1 MNIGRQCVKM
11 HNEFHAVLTD
21 AKTGKVKAE
30 ANAYNVVLNRYYTR
44 LEAENGGIHGIELGT
59 GTGTPAATDTAL
71 FNRLGRYSVT
81 WENIYYID
89 DYNSYRQCSRVFTE
103 SDANGNLSE
112 IGFYCQSGSSY
123 YLMTHAMFTD
133 AENNPIVIPKT
144 NADRLTI
151 TATVYLTV
159 SYNFPN
165 YIIPYYFARPDYHLT
180 ASLKH
185 QRHYTSIGLASYLP
199 MLLRNSYD
207 GGYQNMGTPQLA
219 SYSTTT
225 TNLSSIGTNH
235 SSITGGFRLTSSRWT
250 STQQNLSITYQI
262 RGVDIGLGCLCFPAH
277 DVFPPISLELTQ
289 VADGTSTD
297 FNFGIP
303 ELMPEVSVYV
313 DNVLQD
319 PSTYTWCGKDFTFKQ
334 AYISAHGTYL
344 YSYDF
349 HTSSGGS
356 NSSYNTPLAGGT
368 CFATSL
374 ESGEPTSLI
383 YDFEEPYTVNHLC
396 SYAPTTYP
404 VYLYKSDDRTN
415 WTQVAALTTG
425 STNSVVH
432 QDITPTAARYWKTTT
447 GKTSGNAFPS
457 RSAGI
462 GGGLEMMSCFDNVQ
476 PQLRFNSA
484 PAANAVVK
492 IQAKSE
498 YPIKNANWII
508 EPMTVDYSYARGD

>member
-1 MNIGRQCVKM
+1 MNIGKQCVKM

-21 AKTGKVKAE
+21 AKTGEVKLKAS
-30 ANAYNVVLNRYYTR
+30 AYNVVLDRYYAR
-44 LEAENGGIHGIELGT
+44 LKNENGGVTGLQLGT

-71 FNRLGRYSVT
+71 FNRLGSYSVT
-81 WENIYYID
+81 WGSIYYID
-89 DYNSYRQCSRVFTE
+89 DYNTYRQCSRTFTE
-103 SDANGNLSE
+103 SEANGNLTE
-112 IGFYCQSGSSY
+112 IGFYCSY
-123 YLMTHAMFTD
+123 NSNQYLMTHAMFTD

-151 TATVYLTV
+151 TATVYVTV
-159 SYNFPN
+159 SYNFPD
-165 YIIPYYFARPDYHLT
+165 YIIPYYFARPYYHLT

-185 QRHYTSIGLASYLP
+185 QMHYKSVSYPAYLP
-199 MLLRNSYD
+199 TLLYNSYD
-207 GGYQNMGTPQLA
+207 SGYQPLGRLQLA
-219 SYSTTT
+219 SYSATSTIF
-225 TNLSSIGTNH
+225 NNIGNSH
-235 SSITGGFRLTSSRWT
+235 SSITEGFRLTSSRWT
-250 STQQNLSITYQI
+250 STEQNLSITYQI

-297 FNFGIP
+297 FNFGVP

-349 HTSSGGS
+349 HPYGTSSYR
-356 NSSYNTPLAGGT
+356 YNTPLAGGT
-368 CFATSL
+368 YFESAL
-374 ESGEPTSLI
+374 ESGQPTTFA

-396 SYAPTTYP
+396 SYAPTSYP
-404 VYLYKSDDRTN
+404 VYLYKSDDGEN
-415 WTQVAALTTG
+415 WTQVVALTTG

-432 QDITPTAARYWKTTT
+432 QDITPTTARYWKTTT
-447 GKTSGNAFPS
+447 GGTSYLSAFPT
-457 RSAGI
+457 GN
-462 GGGLEMMSCFDNVQ
+462 GLDMMSCFDNVQ

-484 PAANAVVK
+484 PAANAVIK

-498 YPIKNANWII
+498 FPIKNANWII
-508 EPMTVDYSYARGD
+508 EPMTVDYSYDRGD